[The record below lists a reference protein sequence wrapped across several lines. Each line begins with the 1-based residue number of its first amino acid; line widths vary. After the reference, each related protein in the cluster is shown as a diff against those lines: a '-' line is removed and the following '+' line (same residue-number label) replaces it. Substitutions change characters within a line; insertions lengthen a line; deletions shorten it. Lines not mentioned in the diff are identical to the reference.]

1 MGLPKED
8 EATEQRPCTVHA
20 YPWAE
25 ANLISFVTH
34 PGVGRVLCVGGG
46 LTGGVKETLSGA
58 GYEVGAL
65 PLSIANSSLPQ
76 AASTFLP
83 DLIYVDLSEDEA
95 TALDVLGEFAADPR
109 TQDLPVVAL
118 VALDAQ
124 ELVID
129 DAYTRSGCD
138 FFRVGHS
145 SVELLARTNLLV
157 RMARPANQ
165 LVAHRASPLP
175 RAEAANDPGGGVD
188 LLDGA
193 TGLYS
198 PSYFMHR
205 LPTEVSRARRY
216 DRELSVIAIR
226 CPAAHGDEATTVKIA
241 GILRQHVRGPDV
253 ASQLE
258 PDVFALLL
266 PEAAPERLDTLRSR
280 IRRELDD
287 AELPHGFGVT
297 GLDRDNTSSPA
308 GLLNQAIELADVE
321 LSKAQ

>member
-1 MGLPKED
+1 MGLPKEED
-8 EATEQRPCTVHA
+8 ESVDERSATVSA

-46 LTGGVKETLSGA
+46 LTDGVKEVLSRA

-65 PLSIANSSLPQ
+65 PLALETGSVPQ

-83 DLIYVDLSEDEA
+83 DLIYVDISADA
-95 TALDVLGEFAADPR
+95 STALDVLGEFAMDPR

-118 VALDAQ
+118 VPQSAD
-124 ELVID
+124 ELLID

-165 LVAHRASPLP
+165 LVAHRGSPLP
-175 RAEAANDPGGGVD
+175 RAAAANDPGTGVD
-188 LLDGA
+188 LIDGA

-216 DRELSVIAIR
+216 DRDLSVIAIR
-226 CPAAHGDEATTVKIA
+226 CPAAHGDEKTTVQISA
-241 GILRQHVRGPDV
+241 ILRQHVRGPDV
-253 ASQLE
+253 ASHLE
-258 PDVFALLL
+258 PDMFAVLL
-266 PEAAPERLDTLRSR
+266 PEAAPERLDALRSR
-280 IRRELDD
+280 IRMELDE
-287 AELPHGFGVT
+287 AELRHGFGVT
-297 GLDRDNTSSPA
+297 GLDRDKTSSPA
-308 GLLNQAIELADVE
+308 GLLHQAVELADVE
-321 LSKAQ
+321 LSRR